1 MTVKEVLPDYV
12 GQLKEQ
18 ITELKNTL
26 KLIGAGFVSQRQSLS
41 QLTQEL
47 RDLLAGSNRDNGS
60 QHLFQSILRAIPP
73 NQEAGVL
80 LVDQDGKYLLSNGIA
95 DSLLGHTWM
104 KEPTAEKHTDISFF
118 QDDRVTPNAVQEL
131 PWRQCARGSD
141 VLEVLLHIRRAGVRS
156 EIWVRSVSVPLKDQS
171 QNSHGAV
178 SFLLDISETA
188 LVENQIRSLLGG
200 LEQQLT
206 LVEDA
211 HILLRRLTSR
221 VEHNITISPP
231 VAKAAPPAAAPPQAP
246 PNDQASTIKE
256 NGTEKPNTF
265 VVSNSPK
272 STLNNHVLI
281 VDDIPVNQKLLRLQ
295 VKRLG
300 FNITIVSNGRE
311 AFEAVEKH
319 DFDIIF
325 MDLDMPV
332 MDGPTATKTIRKLE
346 LTTKKHVPIIA
357 MTSYDTDADRK
368 LCVDAGMDDYLVKG
382 ASPKQLAE
390 VFNKYVFRTDSAPAP
405 KEPNVPELVRT
416 TEQAIN
422 SVSLESL
429 SKGSN
434 KIELDE
440 VFRLFSTSLG
450 TFVECMRLAIDEKNA
465 EAVKHFAHC
474 IKGPASVMSL
484 TTIVQPISEI
494 LACVDSGDWLHVDYQ
509 YMTLR
514 SNFSKVVQ
522 QMTDI
527 STKATQPGLVNEA
540 KP

>member
-1 MTVKEVLPDYV
+1 MTVKEVSPDYV

-26 KLIGAGFVSQRQSLS
+26 QLIGAGFVSQRQSLG

-47 RDLLAGSNRDNGS
+47 RDLLAGSGPENASKR
-60 QHLFQSILRAIPP
+60 LFPGILRSISPGH
-73 NQEAGVL
+73 EAGVL

-95 DSLLGHTWM
+95 DSLLGHAWM
-104 KEPTAEKHTDISFF
+104 KEPALEKGTDVSFF
-118 QDDRVTPNAVQEL
+118 QDDRATPNAVQEL

-141 VLEVLLHIRRAGVRS
+141 ILEVLLHIRRAGVRS
-156 EIWVRSVSVPLKDQS
+156 EIWVRSISVPLRDQLH
-171 QNSHGAV
+171 NSHGAV
-178 SFLLDISETA
+178 TFLLDISETA
-188 LVENQIRSLLGG
+188 LVENQIKSLLGG
-200 LEQQLT
+200 LEQQLA

-211 HILLRRLTSR
+211 HILLKRLTSR
-221 VEHNITISPP
+221 VEHNKTILPTAATISIL
-231 VAKAAPPAAAPPQAP
+231 PQAQS
-246 PNDQASTIKE
+246 NDQAPMVKGKDG
-256 NGTEKPNTF
+256 GTEKPKTF
-265 VVSNSPK
+265 VVSTSPK
-272 STLNNHVLI
+272 NTLKNHVLI

-300 FNITIVSNGRE
+300 FNITIVSNGKE
-311 AFEAVEKH
+311 AFEAVEKY

-332 MDGPTATKTIRKLE
+332 MDGPTATKAIRNLE
-346 LTTKKHVPIIA
+346 LTTQKHVPIIA

-390 VFNKYVFRTDSAPAP
+390 VFNKHVFPTESPKDS
-405 KEPNVPELVRT
+405 NVPEVVRT

-450 TFVECMRLAIDEKNA
+450 TFVECMRLAIDEKNS

-484 TTIVQPISEI
+484 VVIMQPIAEI

-514 SNFSKVVQ
+514 SNFSKVLQ
-522 QMTDI
+522 QMNEITSKVTPD
-527 STKATQPGLVNEA
+527 GLANEA

>member
-26 KLIGAGFVSQRQSLS
+26 KLIGAGFVSQRQSL
-41 QLTQEL
+41 LTQEL
-47 RDLLAGSNRDNGS
+47 RALLVGSGPENASER
-60 QHLFQSILRAIPP
+60 LFQSILRLISPSH
-73 NQEAGVL
+73 EAGVL

-104 KEPTAEKHTDISFF
+104 KEPAAERSTDISFF

-131 PWRQCARGSD
+131 PWRQCARGAD
-141 VLEVLLHIRRAGVRS
+141 ILEVLLHIRRADVRS
-156 EIWVRSVSVPLKDQS
+156 EIWVRSVSVPLKDRS
-171 QNSHGAV
+171 HSSHGAV
-178 SFLLDISETA
+178 TFLLDISETA
-188 LVENQIRSLLGG
+188 LVENQIKSLLGG

-211 HILLRRLTSR
+211 HVLLKRLASR
-221 VEHNITISPP
+221 VEHT
-231 VAKAAPPAAAPPQAP
+231 KAILPTPATTAPTTQILPQA
-246 PNDQASTIKE
+246 QANEVPMVKGKDG
-256 NGTEKPNTF
+256 GTEKPNTF
-265 VVSNSPK
+265 VVSTSPK
-272 STLNNHVLI
+272 NTLKNHVLI

-332 MDGPTATKTIRKLE
+332 MDGPTATKAIRNLE
-346 LTTKKHVPIIA
+346 VTTRKHVPIIA

-390 VFNKYVFRTDSAPAP
+390 VFNKHVFHTESPKDS
-405 KEPNVPELVRT
+405 NVPEVVRT

-440 VFRLFSTSLG
+440 VFKLFSTSLG

-484 TTIVQPISEI
+484 AAIMEPIAEI

-514 SNFSKVVQ
+514 SNFSKVLQ
-522 QMTDI
+522 RMTEI
-527 STKATQPGLVNEA
+527 TSGFVNEA
-540 KP
+540 KL